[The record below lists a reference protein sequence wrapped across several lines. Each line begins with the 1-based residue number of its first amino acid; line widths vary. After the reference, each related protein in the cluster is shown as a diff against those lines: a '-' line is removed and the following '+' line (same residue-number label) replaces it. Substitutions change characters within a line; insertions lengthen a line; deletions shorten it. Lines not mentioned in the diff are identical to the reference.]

1 MVNQSLRSVIR
12 ALITLSWLQLVAMRS
27 VSSFAP
33 SHVPPRRSV
42 EAKRSFVAPSCHQ
55 LIRNYADKSSQQ
67 QPSLTNK
74 IRHRWLSSST
84 PLFSQP
90 QATTST
96 DKVGEEQPEELTP
109 ETIAEMT
116 EVAFLQSCLQLSQ
129 GYIDVLKLFIV
140 AVKAGYEFPLSL
152 EELHRL
158 VQECP
163 VNSAGRELMKEEKEL
178 RLEWMTMVY
187 EMLNALK
194 SDVEV
199 ESADDDDDAAK
210 LRISTVVQAMLSIQ
224 NGLHTE
230 EESTGGKID
239 ATVALNTL
247 SVEEALE
254 RSPSLSKLNESLMS
268 DPMGMAFL
276 TNDIRVALMTF
287 RVIDE
292 EKVCTEDASGRTTS
306 RAGNGGEVPRPPIP
320 GT

>member
-12 ALITLSWLQLVAMRS
+12 AVITLSWLQLVAIRS
-27 VSSFAP
+27 VASFAP
-33 SHVPPRRSV
+33 SHVPPRRPI
-42 EAKRSFVAPSCHQ
+42 EAKGSFVASSCHQ
-55 LIRNYADKSSQQ
+55 LNRNYAEKSSQQ
-67 QPSLTNK
+67 QTYLTNK
-74 IRHRWLSSST
+74 LRHRWLSSSMS
-84 PLFSQP
+84 LFSQP
-90 QATTST
+90 QKTTST
-96 DKVGEEQPEELTP
+96 NNVSEEQPEELTP
-109 ETIAEMT
+109 ETIAEMI

-140 AVKAGYEFPLSL
+140 AVKAGYELPLPL
-152 EELHRL
+152 EDLHRL

-163 VNSAGRELMKEEKEL
+163 VNSAGRELMKEEKAL

-199 ESADDDDDAAK
+199 ESVDNDHDAAK
-210 LRISTVVQAMLSIQ
+210 FRISAVVQAMLSIQ
-224 NGLHTE
+224 NGLQNE

-247 SVEEALE
+247 SVEQALE
-254 RSPSLSKLNESLMS
+254 RSPSLSKLNESLLS

-287 RVIDE
+287 RVIE
-292 EKVCTEDASGRTTS
+292 EERVCTEDASGRTTS
-306 RAGNGGEVPRPPIP
+306 GAGNRGEVPRPPIP